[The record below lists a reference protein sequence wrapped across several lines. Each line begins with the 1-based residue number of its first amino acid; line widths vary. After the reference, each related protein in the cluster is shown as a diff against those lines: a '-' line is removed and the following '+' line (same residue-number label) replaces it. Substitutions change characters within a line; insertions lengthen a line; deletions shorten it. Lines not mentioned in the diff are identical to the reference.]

1 MHISKRHIFF
11 LKLLAVVVFVLLAH
25 GVSLLFIAGHNI
37 QDYNKCIGS
46 PQKNLIIGTSRAS
59 QALQPQALYGASGDS
74 FFNFAFNGSL
84 SKYGEVYNE
93 AIIKKLDPNTNQGVF
108 ILAVDPWSLSVKKG
122 DESEYPLQ
130 HDQQNYLHQLPSFT
144 GKTNLSFLYHN
155 YNYGWMH
162 LIWDYYK
169 SGSLAITHED
179 GWMEIIRDTAQAR
192 IEERKGKK
200 LLAKQK
206 EIVDYA
212 MSTYR
217 LESLKKLI
225 LYLKSKGSVYLIRLP
240 ISKEFYQLENGYFTT
255 FEKEIQSIV
264 NGMGV
269 SYWDMVSIQDS
280 VKYND
285 GHHIN
290 RLYAPYISSRV
301 GTWMNETIKMKNE

>member
-11 LKLLAVVVFVLLAH
+11 LKLLAVMVVIVVAH
-25 GVSLLFIAGHNI
+25 GISLQFIAGHNI
-37 QDYNKCIGS
+37 QDYYKCIGS
-46 PQKNLIIGTSRAS
+46 PQQNIIIGTSRAS
-59 QALQPQALYGASGDS
+59 QALQPSELKKVTGQS

-122 DESEYPLQ
+122 DESEYPMQ

-162 LIWDYYK
+162 LIWEYYK

-206 EIVDYA
+206 EIVDFS
-212 MSTYR
+212 MSDYR
-217 LESLKKLI
+217 LSSFKKLI
-225 LYLKSKGSVYLIRLP
+225 RYLKSKGAVYLVRLP
-240 ISKEFYQLENGYFTT
+240 ISKEFYFLENQHFKT
-255 FEKEIQSIV
+255 FNSEMHNVSNEL
-264 NGMGV
+264 GV
-269 SYWDMVSIQDS
+269 AYWDMVQYQDS

-290 RLYAPYISSRV
+290 RLYAPYISARV
-301 GTWMNETIKMKNE
+301 GEWINAEQTKKAK

>member
-11 LKLLAVVVFVLLAH
+11 MKLFAVMVVVVVAH
-25 GVSLLFIAGHNI
+25 GISILFIAGHNI

-46 PQKNLIIGTSRAS
+46 PQKNIIIGTSRAS
-59 QALQPQALYGASGDS
+59 QALQPSELKKVTGQS

-84 SKYGEVYNE
+84 SKYGDVYNA
-93 AIIKKLDPNTNQGVF
+93 AIFKKLDTTASQGTF
-108 ILAVDPWSLSVKKG
+108 ILAVDPWSLAVKKG
-122 DESEYPLQ
+122 DELDFPLA
-130 HDQQNYLHQLPSFT
+130 HDQQNYLNQLTSFT
-144 GKTNLSFLYHN
+144 GSMNLSFLYHN

-179 GWMEIIRDTAQAR
+179 GWMEIVRDTAQAR

-240 ISKEFYQLENGYFTT
+240 ISKEFYQLENGHFTT

-290 RLYAPYISSRV
+290 RLYAPYISARV
-301 GTWMNETIKMKNE
+301 GEWINEEQTKKAK